1 MIYNN
6 MQYSDYYCHYL
17 LKKFQFDRYT
27 VNSLGYFLHWNLS
40 QFNSNVH
47 NSKKPYKYRY
57 LIVTFILKMIHKLSV
72 LAALFAITGYVT
84 ASIQLQ
90 DQTNILSEVEQD
102 QNIEGTRGRMR
113 LRAVCNFNGFSRLDL
128 T

>member
-1 MIYNN
+1 
-6 MQYSDYYCHYL
+6 
-17 LKKFQFDRYT
+17 
-27 VNSLGYFLHWNLS
+27 
-40 QFNSNVH
+40 
-47 NSKKPYKYRY
+47 
-57 LIVTFILKMIHKLSV
+57 MIHKLSV